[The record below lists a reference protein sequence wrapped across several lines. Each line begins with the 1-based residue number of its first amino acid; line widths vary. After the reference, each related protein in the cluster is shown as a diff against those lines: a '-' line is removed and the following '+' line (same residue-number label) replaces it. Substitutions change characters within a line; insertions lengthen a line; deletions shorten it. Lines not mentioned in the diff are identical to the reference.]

1 MKITLEDQK
10 KCVQREIGMRKRV
23 YPSWTLSGKMHP
35 DKAEYE
41 IAAMEAVLET
51 LQGFKGRAGIE
62 LDGRSTI

>member
-41 IAAMEAVLET
+41 IAVLET